1 MKKRM
6 IVALMLGVWGLS
18 PGLTVSAS
26 PQTMPD
32 GTVFDAEYYA
42 QANLDVAAVY
52 GTDESILYQ
61 HYLNFG
67 KAEGRRACAQSQNAG
82 ATEGSVLIEPG
93 DENYWRAGYLSV
105 GFNYK
110 LNPGENEW
118 NWSSDEPAYGYTRQ
132 DMRNDPY
139 YQAMRQEI
147 LNTLASV
154 EDKNRIRKYSDYT
167 YIYESE
173 EAEHQRRQA
182 RFNLAIDLVKEGIVE
197 HCYFMM
203 NPAKGHWVGDFP
215 GNEVVTIYYL
225 NYDSAGTDIYV
236 QHPEVTGYY

>member
-1 MKKRM
+1 MKKTLLAAM
-6 IVALMLGVWGLS
+6 AATMVLS
-18 PGLTVSAS
+18 SSLTAFAA
-26 PQTMPD
+26 PETMPD
-32 GTVFDAEYYA
+32 GTIFDAEYYA
-42 QANLDVAAVY
+42 QTNPDVVAIL
-52 GTDESILYQ
+52 GTDKNALYQ

-67 KAEGRRACAQSQNAG
+67 KAEGRRACAQSQNTGDA
-82 ATEGSVLIEPG
+82 EGSVLIEPG

-110 LNPGENEW
+110 LNQGEKEW
-118 NWSSDEPAYGYTRQ
+118 NWLSDEPAYGYTRQ

-154 EDKNRIRKYSDYT
+154 EDKNRIRQYSDYT

-197 HCYFMM
+197 HCYLMM
-203 NPAKGHWVGDFP
+203 NPAKGYWVGDFP

-225 NYDSAGTDIYV
+225 NYDSAGTDV
-236 QHPEVTGYY
+236 FVEHPEVIGYY